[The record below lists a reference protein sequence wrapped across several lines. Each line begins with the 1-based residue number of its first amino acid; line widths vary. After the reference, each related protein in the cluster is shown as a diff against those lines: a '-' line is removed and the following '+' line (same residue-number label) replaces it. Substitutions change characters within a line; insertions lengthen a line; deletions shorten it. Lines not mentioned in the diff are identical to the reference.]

1 MMLLPSAP
9 RFEGSPW
16 NTCRINSTG
25 SSMFHAPAG
34 ASTWNLVR
42 CRGVILHQASTDDF
56 LRTSDRPAAYR
67 LQPGVDDLSDLGFYS
82 SSHLVLDVIRRQA
95 SMLPSD
101 RVQTH
106 LFSESS
112 LPPRTMMLEDLWAL
126 RTDLLHAGF
135 VLPLQLLQVSLASQL
150 SYSRNGDDAR
160 SPLSGIPVGR
170 HHLLSQHGASAR
182 GNYAGKIQHGADPR
196 LRSNA
201 GTLDDVATTSEVLVR
216 FRITCSPLLGVAAMD
231 TTRRET

>member
-1 MMLLPSAP
+1 MMLLPSAR

-25 SSMFHAPAG
+25 SSMFHPSAS

-56 LRTSDRPAAYR
+56 LRASDRAAAYR
-67 LQPGVDDLSDLGFYS
+67 LQPGIDDLSDLGFYS
-82 SSHLVLDVIRRQA
+82 SSHLVLDVVRRQA

-112 LPPRTMMLEDLWAL
+112 LLPRAMMLEDLWAL
-126 RTDLLHAGF
+126 RTDLLYA
-135 VLPLQLLQVSLASQL
+135 VLVLLLQLLQVSLASKL
-150 SYSRNGDDAR
+150 SYSRNRDDA
-160 SPLSGIPVGR
+160 
-170 HHLLSQHGASAR
+170 
-182 GNYAGKIQHGADPR
+182 
-196 LRSNA
+196 
-201 GTLDDVATTSEVLVR
+201 
-216 FRITCSPLLGVAAMD
+216 
-231 TTRRET
+231 